1 MNTGAASGLSTPW
14 RWALGLA
21 LLVTAGAT
29 WLPDEEVATGARAGA
44 ATPARDSALRQRQLT
59 AVLPTVSEAWP
70 AGPAPR
76 HTLPAPL
83 AAAALAAWG
92 DGAARAVVS
101 PHAAAEPASAAA
113 AAAPAGPAYQLIGLL
128 DEDGQQRALLQA
140 GPRTLVVAAG
150 DTLDARWAVERIA
163 ERSVTLRAL
172 EGDTRH
178 TLRFRPA

>member
-1 MNTGAASGLSTPW
+1 MNTGAASGLSTRW

-21 LLVTAGAT
+21 LLAAVAAS
-29 WLPDEEVATGARAGA
+29 WLPDEDAASGARAGA
-44 ATPARDSALRQRQLT
+44 ATPARNSAVRQRH
-59 AVLPTVSEAWP
+59 LPEAHEAWP

-92 DGAARAVVS
+92 DGATRGTAS
-101 PHAAAEPASAAA
+101 PHAAVEPASAAA

-128 DEDGQQRALLQA
+128 DEDGQLRALLQA

-150 DTLDARWAVERIA
+150 DTLDARWTVERIA

-172 EGDTRH
+172 DGDSRH